1 MTSERCCTLTNISCW
16 QKNKYRYRCG
26 NWSATWGSG
35 TYGAAQAKGWSWH
48 APSCLECGDAVQGR
62 ARCCLRW
69 GGPRFSWWV
78 YSKLVLF
85 ISIDIFG
92 GSTIDQV
99 PLADSH
105 DLFIPRTN
113 HNNLRCSINTVGFR
127 FWSPISI
134 MLQNFHASGRPD
146 FKRFRRWPER
156 HRESPLHALRLL
168 SGRQWQLPQQV
179 LGCTALHRR
188 GQGEVINPWVQKNDE
203 KWGLEWEFQWDLSGI
218 LMGFDRIFM
227 FRGIFIGITGRFN
240 GFLPPTFPLI
250 QLHAGL
256 HGGGM
261 NGYMN
266 GYVIY
271 DGICYYNIL

>member
-1 MTSERCCTLTNISCW
+1 
-16 QKNKYRYRCG
+16 
-26 NWSATWGSG
+26 
-35 TYGAAQAKGWSWH
+35 
-48 APSCLECGDAVQGR
+48 
-62 ARCCLRW
+62 
-69 GGPRFSWWV
+69 
-78 YSKLVLF
+78 
-85 ISIDIFG
+85 
-92 GSTIDQV
+92 
-99 PLADSH
+99 
-105 DLFIPRTN
+105 
-113 HNNLRCSINTVGFR
+113 
-127 FWSPISI
+127 

-146 FKRFRRWPER
+146 FKRFLRWPER

-261 NGYMN
+261 NDYMN

-271 DGICYYNIL
+271 DGICYYNILYKCARCTWTILTILT